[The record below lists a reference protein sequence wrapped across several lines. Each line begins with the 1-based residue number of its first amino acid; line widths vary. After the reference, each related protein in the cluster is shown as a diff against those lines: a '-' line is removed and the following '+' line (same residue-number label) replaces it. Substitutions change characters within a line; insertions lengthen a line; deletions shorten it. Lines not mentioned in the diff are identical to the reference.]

1 MHEASLA
8 IWIMPAIAVAMGATL
23 WAFGAR
29 LSRHAVM
36 VTGFAAGVPAGAF
49 AAQWFDMPWLPPVLG
64 AILGAFAGLIIAR
77 IAYRL
82 MLMATVGIAAALLGA
97 VLSAAVVDSG
107 AVAASG
113 EQMSAA
119 AKQRASEL
127 AETVAREM
135 QSSNADQDTREAAR
149 DAVERFWN
157 TLDAPERTLVIAA
170 TLACG
175 LAGLAFGFFLKSLAE
190 IAATAILGAFAG
202 LIISRIAYR
211 LMLMATV
218 GIAAALLGAVL
229 SAAVVDS
236 GAVAASGEQMS
247 AAAKQRASE
256 LAETVAREMQSSNA
270 DQDTREA
277 ARDAVTRFW
286 NTLDAPE
293 RTLILAATIACGLA
307 GLAFGFFLK
316 SLAEIAATAILGSI
330 LIAWGLNEVLGP
342 SGPRLATW
350 SLATL
355 VLAVAGMVVQT
366 LTGARDAKPSAAKS
380 ATDAA

>member
-1 MHEASLA
+1 
-8 IWIMPAIAVAMGATL
+8 
-23 WAFGAR
+23 
-29 LSRHAVM
+29 
-36 VTGFAAGVPAGAF
+36 
-49 AAQWFDMPWLPPVLG
+49 
-64 AILGAFAGLIIAR
+64 
-77 IAYRL
+77 
-82 MLMATVGIAAALLGA
+82 VGIAAALLGA

-190 IAATAILGAFAG
+190 IAATAILG
-202 LIISRIAYR
+202 
-211 LMLMATV
+211 
-218 GIAAALLGAVL
+218 
-229 SAAVVDS
+229 
-236 GAVAASGEQMS
+236 
-247 AAAKQRASE
+247 
-256 LAETVAREMQSSNA
+256 
-270 DQDTREA
+270 
-277 ARDAVTRFW
+277 
-286 NTLDAPE
+286 
-293 RTLILAATIACGLA
+293 
-307 GLAFGFFLK
+307 
-316 SLAEIAATAILGSI
+316 SI

-380 ATDAA
+380 ATDAV

>member
-1 MHEASLA
+1 VHEASLA
-8 IWIMPAIAVAMGATL
+8 IWIMPAIAVAIGATL
-23 WAFGAR
+23 WAFGSR

-49 AAQWFDMPWLPPVLG
+49 AAQWLDLPWLPPVLG

-190 IAATAILGAFAG
+190 IAATAILG
-202 LIISRIAYR
+202 
-211 LMLMATV
+211 
-218 GIAAALLGAVL
+218 
-229 SAAVVDS
+229 
-236 GAVAASGEQMS
+236 
-247 AAAKQRASE
+247 
-256 LAETVAREMQSSNA
+256 
-270 DQDTREA
+270 
-277 ARDAVTRFW
+277 
-286 NTLDAPE
+286 
-293 RTLILAATIACGLA
+293 
-307 GLAFGFFLK
+307 
-316 SLAEIAATAILGSI
+316 SI

-366 LTGARDAKPSAAKS
+366 LTGARDAKPAAAKS
-380 ATDAA
+380 ATDAV

>member
-8 IWIMPAIAVAMGATL
+8 IWILPAIAVAIGATL

-135 QSSNADQDTREAAR
+135 QSGNADQDTREAAR

-157 TLDAPERTLVIAA
+157 TLDPPERTLVIAA
-170 TLACG
+170 TL
-175 LAGLAFGFFLKSLAE
+175 
-190 IAATAILGAFAG
+190 
-202 LIISRIAYR
+202 
-211 LMLMATV
+211 
-218 GIAAALLGAVL
+218 
-229 SAAVVDS
+229 
-236 GAVAASGEQMS
+236 
-247 AAAKQRASE
+247 
-256 LAETVAREMQSSNA
+256 
-270 DQDTREA
+270 
-277 ARDAVTRFW
+277 
-286 NTLDAPE
+286 
-293 RTLILAATIACGLA
+293 ACGLA

-366 LTGARDAKPSAAKS
+366 LTSARDAKPAAAKS